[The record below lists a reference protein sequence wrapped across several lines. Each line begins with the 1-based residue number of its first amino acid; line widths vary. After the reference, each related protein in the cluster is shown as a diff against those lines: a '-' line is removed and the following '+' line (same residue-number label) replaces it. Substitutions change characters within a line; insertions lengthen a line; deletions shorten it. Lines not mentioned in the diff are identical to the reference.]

1 MKIKC
6 PVCKQAM
13 FSQHKNNTYTC
24 TVKDEFVPELK
35 ASMEY
40 SHAVVHTDDE
50 GNQVIKRIDV
60 PPYSFQ
66 IIDQGE
72 IKQTRIMK
80 LSNPAFKK
88 RNAEGFYD
96 KKPAIKYGD
105 ITLEQETLIVVPNA
119 ISVEWKD
126 KKQVEERVKMYMLFS

>member
-13 FSQHKNNTYTC
+13 TSPHKNKTYVC
-24 TVKDEFVPELK
+24 VPNEEFIPELK
-35 ASMEY
+35 ATVEY
-40 SHAVVHTDDE
+40 SHATVHIDNN
-50 GNQVIKRIDV
+50 GNQIIKQIDIL
-60 PPYSFQ
+60 PYSFQ

-72 IKQTRIMK
+72 VRQTRIMK
-80 LSNPAFKK
+80 ISNPAFKK

-96 KKPAIKYGD
+96 KKPKAQYGD
-105 ITLEQETLIVVPNA
+105 MYLEQETLIVVPNA

>member
-6 PVCKQAM
+6 PVCKAVM
-13 FSQHKNNTYTC
+13 VSHHKNNTYTC
-24 TVKDEFVPELK
+24 VLKDEYIPELK
-35 ASMEY
+35 ANMEY
-40 SHAVVHTDDE
+40 SHAVVHIDDD

-60 PPYSFQ
+60 PPYCFQ
-66 IIDQGE
+66 IIDQGD
-72 IKQTRIMK
+72 IRQTRIMK

-96 KKPAIKYGD
+96 KKPGIRYSD
-105 ITLEQETLIVVPNA
+105 LYLEQETLIVVPNA
-119 ISVEWKD
+119 ISVDWKD